1 MKKHKLVLPM
11 IGLRIRRL
19 LPDAVLLVTLSGCA
33 GLTNQF
39 VGRFTGENVSSQIR
53 ATGSP
58 AKAVVLKIWETGTRV
73 NHSPVIGF
81 ELEVHAEGRPPWRAT
96 TKALVSIL
104 AIPRIQPGME
114 LDVFYDPADPSRVA
128 LALR

>member
-1 MKKHKLVLPM
+1 MSKL
-11 IGLRIRRL
+11 RTRRL
-19 LPDAVLLVTLSGCA
+19 LPGAVLLFSLSGCG
-33 GLTNQF
+33 GLTDPF

-53 ATGSP
+53 AKGSP

-73 NHSPVIGF
+73 NHSPVVGF
-81 ELEVHAEGRPPWRAT
+81 ELEVRADGLPPWRAK

-114 LDVFYDPADPSRVA
+114 IDVFYDPGDPRRVA
-128 LALR
+128 IDLALR

>member
-1 MKKHKLVLPM
+1 MSDV
-11 IGLRIRRL
+11 RIRRL
-19 LPDAVLLVTLSGCA
+19 FTGAVLLFSLGGCA

-58 AKAVVLKIWETGTRV
+58 AKATVLHIWETGTRV

-81 ELEVHAEGRPPWRAT
+81 ELEVRAEGRPPWRAK

-128 LALR
+128 IDLMLR